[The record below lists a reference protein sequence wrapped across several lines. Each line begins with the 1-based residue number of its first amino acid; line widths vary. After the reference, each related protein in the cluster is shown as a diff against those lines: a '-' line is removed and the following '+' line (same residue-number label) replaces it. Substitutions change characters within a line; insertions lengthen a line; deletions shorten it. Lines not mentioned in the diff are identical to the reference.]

1 MQTFLPY
8 EDYKQTAQCLDYRR
22 LGKQR
27 IECKQ
32 ILNALSGNSK
42 GWTHH
47 PATLMWK
54 RYECELCQYAISI
67 CKEWIARGYKDQQLT
82 WFIKENE
89 NYYTIGPP
97 AWLGS
102 IDFHLS
108 HRSNLLR
115 KDFVFYNKYNWNVP
129 NDMEYVWPSEQS
141 KLR

>member
-8 EDYKQTAQCLDYRR
+8 ADYKQTAQCLDYRR

-42 GWTHH
+42 GWTNH
-47 PATLMWK
+47 PATLMWTG
-54 RYECELCQYAISI
+54 YEYELCRYATDI
-67 CKEWIARGYKDQQLT
+67 CQEWIARGYKDQQLA
-82 WFIKENE
+82 WFAQE
-89 NYYTIGPP
+89 TASHPP
-97 AWLGS
+97 TGKPSWLG
-102 IDFHLS
+102 DMNFHIA

-129 NDMEYVWPSEQS
+129 NDMEYVWPD
-141 KLR
+141 RVGT

>member
-8 EDYKQTAQCLDYRR
+8 KDYNQTARCLDYRR

-32 ILNALSGNSK
+32 ILNALAGYSK
-42 GWTHH
+42 GWTRH

-54 RYECELCQYAISI
+54 GYESELCQYGISI
-67 CKEWIARGYKDQQLT
+67 CKEWIARSYKDQQLD

-89 NYYTIGPP
+89 NYPTIGKPT
-97 AWLGS
+97 WLGS
-102 IDFHLS
+102 IDFHHS

-115 KDFVFYNKYNWNVP
+115 KDFIFYNKYNWNVP
-129 NDMEYVWPSEQS
+129 NDMEYVWPSN
-141 KLR
+141 